1 MIPWAAWL
9 DDDRSFEQIVVR
21 LLVIYAIIQCGIG
34 DVIKEV
40 IP

>member
-9 DDDRSFEQIVVR
+9 DDERSFEQIVVR

-34 DVIKEV
+34 DILTEV